1 MTQSAETLN
10 HPPSDIDL
18 DYDAIVIGAGISGLY
33 QLFKLREIGMKVCVF
48 EMAGF
53 RGLLY
58 TLAKLMGDYNAVK
71 KGKVGKRVG
80 RRVAGKATGKA
91 MRKLFK

>member
-1 MTQSAETLN
+1 
-10 HPPSDIDL
+10 
-18 DYDAIVIGAGISGLY
+18 
-33 QLFKLREIGMKVCVF
+33 
-48 EMAGF
+48 MAGF

-71 KGKVGKRVG
+71 KGKVGKRV
-80 RRVAGKATGKA
+80 AGKATGKA